1 MKVYLAGDQCFFSEY
16 QASLMSDV
24 VKEYYI
30 WTSYSEYRS
39 SPICKACN
47 KKFNAKQDQIYCTK
61 TCRNNAQKIRSAKK
75 KRPECPFPT
84 KSYFDSEEKANQ
96 ALVRNLT
103 RVDTENMKSYLCK
116 CNYWHIGHQPT
127 TTK

>member
-1 MKVYLAGDQCFFSEY
+1 MYLAGDEIFFSEY
-16 QASLMSDV
+16 QASLLSDE

-39 SPICKACN
+39 SPICKMCN
-47 KKFNAKQDQIYCTK
+47 IKFHAKQGQIYCTK
-61 TCRNNAQKIRSAKK
+61 LCRNKAQKIRSAKK
-75 KRPECPFPT
+75 SRPECPFPA

-103 RVDTENMKSYLCK
+103 RTDTENMKSYLCK
-116 CNYWHIGHQPT
+116 CNYWHIGH
-127 TTK
+127 